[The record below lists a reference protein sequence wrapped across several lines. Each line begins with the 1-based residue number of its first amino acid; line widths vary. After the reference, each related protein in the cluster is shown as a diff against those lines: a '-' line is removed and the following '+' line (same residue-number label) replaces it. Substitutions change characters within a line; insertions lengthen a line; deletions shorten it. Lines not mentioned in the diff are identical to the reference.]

1 MIDKLDRQASDR
13 TRHCHALQFRCA
25 RYSQFRQCTST
36 PLPPTNDSQIHG
48 QIIYQTNRHNH
59 DLVNSALLQ
68 YLLELQGSGH
78 VDRLTSVPIKE
89 KLGLLRDHE
98 RRWRQ
103 MILTPRLQP
112 IACPDPHGTWIDS
125 ELRDGLLVQVYY
137 NDDTEQSTV
146 ILNQLPTCFNPM
158 VGSS

>member
-1 MIDKLDRQASDR
+1 M
-13 TRHCHALQFRCA
+13 
-25 RYSQFRQCTST
+25 
-36 PLPPTNDSQIHG
+36 
-48 QIIYQTNRHNH
+48 
-59 DLVNSALLQ
+59 
-68 YLLELQGSGH
+68 
-78 VDRLTSVPIKE
+78 DRLTSVPIKE

-112 IACPDPHGTWIDS
+112 IECPDPPGTWIDS

-146 ILNQLPTCFNPM
+146 ILDQLPTCLNPM
-158 VGSS
+158 DGSSSRNSLAYVYDFEVENFVIDRHDDFLILKRTTEEE